1 MGVILNVGM
10 YGARSRLKFKRLSEL
25 NQYFNSDIL
34 LNKEF
39 IFHFHLYNFIFEVS
53 CRYHVFTF
61 KSNVFGVRF
70 LALIWRGG
78 AWHQRG
84 IVSDSIIQKAQG
96 PPPVMFQEMW
106 LREI

>member
-1 MGVILNVGM
+1 MGVILNVEM

-53 CRYHVFTF
+53 CRYHVFTL
-61 KSNVFGVRF
+61 KPNVFGVRF

-78 AWHQRG
+78 RG
-84 IVSDSIIQKAQG
+84 INVG
-96 PPPVMFQEMW
+96 
-106 LREI
+106 L